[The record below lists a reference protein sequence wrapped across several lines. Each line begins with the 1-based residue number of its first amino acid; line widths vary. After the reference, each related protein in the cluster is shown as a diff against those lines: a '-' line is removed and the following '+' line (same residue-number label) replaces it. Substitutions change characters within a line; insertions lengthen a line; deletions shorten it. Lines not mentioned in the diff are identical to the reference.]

1 MTLQELNNILIKQN
15 QHLAVEKF
23 RTCYECFNIHT
34 NRLVASA
41 TTVDE
46 LKEILVRMD
55 IIRG

>member
-1 MTLQELNNILIKQN
+1 MTLDELNAIFINQN
-15 QHLAVEKF
+15 RNVAIEKF

>member
-15 QHLAVEKF
+15 QHLMVEKF
-23 RTCYECFNIHT
+23 RTGYECFNIHT

>member
-23 RTCYECFNIHT
+23 RTGYECFSIHT
-34 NRLVASA
+34 NRLVANA